1 MSVWIG
7 WWQKQIKEIPWS
19 QHWGSSKLDQWQ
31 SGRGRRMMRLWDLRR
46 WRCHHR
52 HGQDTEKLLSFVMWY
67 RRNSEFRL
75 GCIEYKVLVG
85 TSRWRSLASHWLF
98 IWKRFSG
105 LISGLKLNLIIRL
118 IEVIVET
125 LEMNAIVMREHSKRE
140 LKHGG
145 GNYLYSSERN
155 RRRTRSSPASMS
167 THTDLKMHERT
178 DDWTIQFH
186 GTERKQES

>member
-1 MSVWIG
+1 M
-7 WWQKQIKEIPWS
+7 
-19 QHWGSSKLDQWQ
+19 
-31 SGRGRRMMRLWDLRR
+31 
-46 WRCHHR
+46 
-52 HGQDTEKLLSFVMWY
+52 
-67 RRNSEFRL
+67 
-75 GCIEYKVLVG
+75 
-85 TSRWRSLASHWLF
+85 
-98 IWKRFSG
+98 
-105 LISGLKLNLIIRL
+105 IIRL

-145 GNYLYSSERN
+145 GNYLYSRERN